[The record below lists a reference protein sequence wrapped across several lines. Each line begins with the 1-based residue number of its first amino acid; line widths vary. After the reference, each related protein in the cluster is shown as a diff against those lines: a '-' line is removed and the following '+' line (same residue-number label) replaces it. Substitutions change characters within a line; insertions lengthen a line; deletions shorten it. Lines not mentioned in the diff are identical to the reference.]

1 MSDSLREQASWR
13 KGKTPIVGK
22 YLTEHRKLFDGIAG
36 RGFLN
41 LPGFAYDLENEIELA
56 LKMGLSELNYKIL
69 AETIE
74 RELKQAGIAYDTAYK
89 TAALAWEV
97 SKQSLMTAWDA
108 ELAGIKQGM
117 AEEEEVKAR
126 LALEVDARQAVLIAA
141 RTDIEVEMEGYRE
154 QLAELDSQTSTYE
167 VSLAN
172 AKLLTAQKK
181 LELIPIVQEILTKEG
196 ELLDLEE
203 SKTAYYALL
212 LNAEQAVA
220 TKQNDLIAP
229 LSELATITKQYAE
242 AIPGQ
247 IATEQA
253 IADEKIAQAE
263 AKIEVSEN
271 EVERLT
277 LEIATENTR
286 VEIAEA
292 KRDLEDKQFKKKTAL
307 TKLEINNETEY
318 QNDVNDAFDTVTEGE
333 RNTSATLIDLNRQ
346 TNDIKNT
353 SSYDSAVTLTKAD
366 KNAHAGINAA
376 ERYKVREIASLTAA
390 KAITASLTHLIG

>member
-141 RTDIEVEMEGYRE
+141 RTAIEVEMEGYRE
-154 QLAELDSQTSTYE
+154 QLAELDGQTSTYE

-220 TKQNDLIAP
+220 TKQNDLIAH

-346 TNDIKNT
+346 TNDIKNI
-353 SSYDSAVTLTKAD
+353 SSYDSAVTLTEAD
-366 KNAHAGINAA
+366 KHAHAGINAA
-376 ERYKVREIASLTAA
+376 ERYKVREIASLTAD